1 MCGTTRPAG
10 AGMMNMVSLCNES
23 CLTSPPDK
31 QVLWCGRGRH
41 VGSNLVTIHHNR
53 MWQTADKR
61 HNLVTQ
67 TTFWSCSISK
77 QVLNSKFQILC
88 LYTHAPLA
96 FKVVLP
102 TTGFRNSNSFICIP
116 RIPFLAQNCP
126 PKCVFLNVT
135 LYTFCVYVCVCV
147 CVVGKYFKHWRGS
160 LFCLTESQLCQKFM
174 MSPTTTQHHP
184 MRIIADG
191 AVCVWHFDQ
200 TINRA
205 VFICTHIH
213 YAMFNCLDQLYT

>member
-10 AGMMNMVSLCNES
+10 AGMMNIVSLCNES

-147 CVVGKYFKHWRGS
+147 CVWLVSILNTDGGPCSASQNHNYVKNSWCHPRQHSIIQWES
-160 LFCLTESQLCQKFM
+160 LLTVLC
-174 MSPTTTQHHP
+174 
-184 MRIIADG
+184 
-191 AVCVWHFDQ
+191 VCDTLIKQ
-200 TINRA
+200 
-205 VFICTHIH
+205 
-213 YAMFNCLDQLYT
+213 